1 IASTFSG
8 PSPRHRPSWG
18 TQACASTQSPR
29 RTHSQKNPKSRS
41 RETASSSPKE
51 CIFPGPARDL
61 GQVEQYVGEIKG
73 GLRPA
78 MKLTVIGMVHSNP
91 KSFSVTL
98 LCDPLDANKDV
109 GLLFT
114 VNFSDKSITRNARI
128 AGKWGREEK
137 TIPYFPFTAG
147 DTFKMELLCEHQQIR
162 VLLDGRQLCDFT
174 HRIQPLNLVKA
185 LQISGDIKLTK
196 VA

>member
-1 IASTFSG
+1 MHTNMRESFLFVCVLTRNKSSSG
-8 PSPRHRPSWG
+8 DSCSG
-18 TQACASTQSPR
+18 GQCASRAVMTEKER
-29 RTHSQKNPKSRS
+29 CPK
-41 RETASSSPKE
+41 
-51 CIFPGPARDL
+51 
-61 GQVEQYVGEIKG
+61 VEQYVGEIKG

-78 MKLTVIGMVHSNP
+78 MRITVIGMVPSNP

-98 LCDPLDANKDV
+98 LCDPVDANKDV
-109 GLLFT
+109 GMLFT

-128 AGKWGREEK
+128 AGKWGIEEK
-137 TIPYFPFTAG
+137 NIPYFPFTAG
-147 DTFKMELLCEHQQIR
+147 DTFKMEFLCEHQQIR

-185 LQISGDIKLTK
+185 LQITGDVKLTK

>member
-1 IASTFSG
+1 MTVCTCWHPPINHVRCHRSLYHTSYGIMSTCHLCCQCRQRSG
-8 PSPRHRPSWG
+8 TWVVIPL
-18 TQACASTQSPR
+18 
-29 RTHSQKNPKSRS
+29 NLSRAG
-41 RETASSSPKE
+41 RA
-51 CIFPGPARDL
+51 
-61 GQVEQYVGEIKG
+61 VEQYVGEIKG

-98 LCDPLDANKDV
+98 LCDPVDANKDV